1 MKYSCSLA
9 QSSCQILPKK
19 RLHHLSLAQ
28 IRIQSVPVVSRRGE
42 ASLWEVEAGDYHIYP
57 YSLIIYREAQAK
69 VAERSVKVTKRSSKP
84 QHLPRAYI
92 KDIILLN

>member
-1 MKYSCSLA
+1 M
-9 QSSCQILPKK
+9 
-19 RLHHLSLAQ
+19 
-28 IRIQSVPVVSRRGE
+28 PVVSRRGE
-42 ASLWEVEAGDYHIYP
+42 ASLWEVEAADYHIYP

-84 QHLPRAYI
+84 QPLLRAYI